1 MEWTFENF
9 KLELDALEPNV
20 RKKALEIAEQL
31 MTSENCSEATA
42 IKKGISRA
50 EEWFMDIGG

>member
-9 KLELDALEPNV
+9 KPKLDTLEPNV
-20 RKKALEIAEQL
+20 RKKALEIAHQL
-31 MTSENCSEATA
+31 MTENRYSEEEAINA
-42 IKKGISRA
+42 GIARA

>member
-9 KLELDALEPNV
+9 KPELDSLEPNV
-20 RKKALEIAEQL
+20 RKKAMEIARKL
-31 MTSENCSEATA
+31 MQQENHSEATA
-42 IKKGISRA
+42 IKEGIARA